1 MEALYVPTLH
11 SFAMKNP
18 FTGSCGLFRFR
29 IVPKVTMK
37 TPKEVDMEASSIS
50 AEYWHGQFCYEK
62 SQMEDAREFPMSEE
76 GRREMIAWLQ
86 SNI

>member
-1 MEALYVPTLH
+1 MEDLYLPTLH
-11 SFAMKNP
+11 SFAMKNS
-18 FTGSCGLFRFR
+18 FTGSCGAFRFR

-37 TPKEVDMEASSIS
+37 TPKEVDMENSTIC

-62 SQMEDAREFPMSEE
+62 SQMEAIQEFPMSEE
-76 GRREMIAWLQ
+76 GRLAMKQWLE

>member
-1 MEALYVPTLH
+1 MNDLYLPTLH

-29 IVPKVTMK
+29 IVPNVTMK
-37 TPKEVDMEASSIS
+37 TPKEVDMEASSIH
-50 AEYWHGQFCYEK
+50 AEFWHGQFCYEK
-62 SQMEDAREFPMSEE
+62 SEMEGEADFPMSEE
-76 GRREMIAWLQ
+76 GRLAMKQWLE

>member
-1 MEALYVPTLH
+1 MTELYLPTLH

-29 IVPKVTMK
+29 IVPNVVMK
-37 TPKEVDMEASSIS
+37 TPNEVDMEASSLH

-62 SQMEDAREFPMSEE
+62 SQMEGEADFPMSEE
-76 GRREMIAWLQ
+76 GRTALKEWLE
-86 SNI
+86 SSI